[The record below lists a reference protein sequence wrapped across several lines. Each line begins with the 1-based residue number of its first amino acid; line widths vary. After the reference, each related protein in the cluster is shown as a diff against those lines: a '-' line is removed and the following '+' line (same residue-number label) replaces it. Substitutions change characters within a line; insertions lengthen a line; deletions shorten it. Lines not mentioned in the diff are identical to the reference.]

1 LGSSTV
7 SDYPFLSTDLIC
19 VCVGAGAADTG
30 GEGRREA
37 DNAVATPKQP
47 GISGIIT
54 SHKFLPEDE
63 GGGADEDEE
72 IR

>member
-1 LGSSTV
+1 
-7 SDYPFLSTDLIC
+7 